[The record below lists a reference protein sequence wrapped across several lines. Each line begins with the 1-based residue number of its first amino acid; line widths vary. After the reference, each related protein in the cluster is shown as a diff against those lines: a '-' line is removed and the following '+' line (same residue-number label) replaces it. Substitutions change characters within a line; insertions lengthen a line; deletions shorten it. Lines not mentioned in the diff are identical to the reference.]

1 MRHFLRTK
9 TGVRT
14 YLARKFCNKGAIF
27 ALNINI
33 VRNNVK
39 NKKTKQKKAVRIKMT
54 VARCAA
60 KLKATLCKMHKF
72 IRLGSVKF
80 TVMTK

>member
-14 YLARKFCNKGAIF
+14 YLARKSCNKGAIF

-39 NKKTKQKKAVRIKMT
+39 NKKTKQKKAAHIKMT

-60 KLKATLCKMHKF
+60 KLKVALCKLHKF
-72 IRLGSVKF
+72 ICISSVKF
-80 TVMTK
+80 TVVTK

>member
-9 TGVRT
+9 TRVRT

-39 NKKTKQKKAVRIKMT
+39 NKKTKQKKAAHIKMT

-60 KLKATLCKMHKF
+60 KLKVALCKMHKF
-72 IRLGSVKF
+72 ICISSVKF
-80 TVMTK
+80 TVVTK